1 MFIGILFSCFS
12 NSEGKQGQNEK
23 YQNSR
28 IHYLNADYGDV
39 HENKHNLNGH
49 HNLKHVMKF
58 KKNRLKKVQNTIRI
72 AIDFI
77 INGKPFKVSSKRS
90 KMLTEMKSKTKQLD
104 SSKTEGHTPSHL
116 PKAKSVLRRLGTKP
130 QVTPKLEEITEW
142 KSMVHTNEN
151 QVEMSETKSEAGSEV
166 LILKMKAKENAIT
179 KPSELEMNKVLME
192 EPSDKKESEGHITY
206 IDENMDVTEQPT
218 ISELIVYEKELGLDL
233 SDKLK
238 QKTGKTKGLIKGKKL
253 NKETLRQSKINMLRV
268 HDSIS
273 KLPTE
278 ETTDMI
284 KEATI
289 PEADIEEDN
298 KITTM
303 TTL

>member
-1 MFIGILFSCFS
+1 MFIAILLSCFS
-12 NSEGKQGQNEK
+12 SSEGKQGLNIK
-23 YQNSR
+23 YQNSK

-39 HENKHNLNGH
+39 HENKHNL
-49 HNLKHVMKF
+49 KHVMKF
-58 KKNRLKKVQNTIRI
+58 KKNRLKKFQNTIRI

-77 INGKPFKVSSKRS
+77 NNGKPFKVSSKRS
-90 KMLTEMKSKTKQLD
+90 NMLTEMKSKTKQLD
-104 SSKTEGHTPSHL
+104 SSKTEGHTQFHL

-166 LILKMKAKENAIT
+166 LILKMKAKENLIT
-179 KPSELEMNKVLME
+179 KPSELEINKVIME
-192 EPSDKKESEGHITY
+192 EPSE
-206 IDENMDVTEQPT
+206 V
-218 ISELIVYEKELGLDL
+218 IVYEKELGLDL

-268 HDSIS
+268 HDPINE
-273 KLPTE
+273 LPTKRKQL
-278 ETTDMI
+278 I
-284 KEATI
+284 
-289 PEADIEEDN
+289 
-298 KITTM
+298 
-303 TTL
+303 

>member
-1 MFIGILFSCFS
+1 
-12 NSEGKQGQNEK
+12 
-23 YQNSR
+23 
-28 IHYLNADYGDV
+28 
-39 HENKHNLNGH
+39 
-49 HNLKHVMKF
+49 
-58 KKNRLKKVQNTIRI
+58 
-72 AIDFI
+72 
-77 INGKPFKVSSKRS
+77 
-90 KMLTEMKSKTKQLD
+90 
-104 SSKTEGHTPSHL
+104 
-116 PKAKSVLRRLGTKP
+116 
-130 QVTPKLEEITEW
+130 
-142 KSMVHTNEN
+142 
-151 QVEMSETKSEAGSEV
+151 MSETKSGAGSEV

-238 QKTGKTKGLIKGKKL
+238 QKTGKTKGPIKGKKL

-268 HDSIS
+268 HDPINE
-273 KLPTE
+273 LPTE

-303 TTL
+303 TTLEDTSVT